1 MRRPCHPFHQRR
13 IPLKRCHLPSNT
25 ITNIHTSSPKGS
37 AATSSIETI
46 AEGPQEAQQAGMA
59 ASFLQFCATCEKQ
72 IFTPCNTI
80 LYCSEA

>member
-1 MRRPCHPFHQRR
+1 MRS
-13 IPLKRCHLPSNT
+13 HLPNNNT
-25 ITNIHTSSPKGS
+25 TDTHFYTHTSFPQSRI
-37 AATSSIETI
+37 ATSSSDAIV
-46 AEGPQEAQQAGMA
+46 EAQQEDKQPGIMA